1 MSPFTAGRIN
11 RICYDQTDLE
21 RSAGFEPA
29 TQEVEAPCSVSTEL
43 RAHDGAPGWTRTHIF
58 LSITFVSVR
67 SGGDT
72 DALMVWE
79 LKAPSRLEMV
89 RGERIRTP
97 TAKAGG
103 LQPLGL
109 TRVQPSEMTI
119 LSNSSPAAGLL
130 PLGSP
135 LIANCV

>member
-67 SGGDT
+67 SGGGYRRINGLGIKGTQSPRDG
-72 DALMVWE
+72 
-79 LKAPSRLEMV
+79 P
-89 RGERIRTP
+89 RGE
-97 TAKAGG
+97 
-103 LQPLGL
+103 
-109 TRVQPSEMTI
+109 
-119 LSNSSPAAGLL
+119 NSHSH
-130 PLGSP
+130 S
-135 LIANCV
+135 